1 MVERLGATISFYKVG
16 LTLLA
21 RPGGVA
27 FAHELR
33 ASGKMVFQ
41 DWKLHDI
48 GAQVEGAACAVAEGG
63 CDLLTVHAEPQVM
76 RGAVK
81 GRDAAGTG
89 TKLLAV
95 TVLTSLSDADLTD
108 IGYGFSARDLV
119 ERRVRQALDCGV
131 DGVVSSPLEAAR
143 VREIAVGAGRPDF
156 LIITPGVR
164 PEGADKVRWS
174 GRRIPFWRPRPSSN
188 RSTGSPARPSSTPLA
203 GLLAVVLAR
212 RLIRARGRSRRLI
225 TGRFRPIG
233 RRIGGIVSVPAI
245 AATVVTDTVGGFLA
259 IHGPAAVGFVV
270 LAGAGFLI

>member
-1 MVERLGATISFYKVG
+1 MTPTPTDPRLIVGLDLPSIEAARAMVERLEGAVTAWKIG

-27 FAHELR
+27 FAHELK
-33 ASGKMVFQ
+33 AAGGTVFQ

-48 GAQVEGAACAVAEGG
+48 GAQVEGAARAVAEGG

-95 TVLTSLSDADLTD
+95 TVLTSLSDADLTE
-108 IGYGFSARDLV
+108 IGYGFAAGDLV

-143 VREIAVGAGRPDF
+143 ARALADAAGRPEF
-156 LIITPGVR
+156 LIVTSKRTHNAIHFGDRSLLPRAPVERTPG
-164 PEGADKVRWS
+164 
-174 GRRIPFWRPRPSSN
+174 
-188 RSTGSPARPSSTPLA
+188 
-203 GLLAVVLAR
+203 
-212 RLIRARGRSRRLI
+212 
-225 TGRFRPIG
+225 
-233 RRIGGIVSVPAI
+233 
-245 AATVVTDTVGGFLA
+245 DTTLW
-259 IHGPAAVGFVV
+259 
-270 LAGAGFLI
+270 

>member
-1 MVERLGATISFYKVG
+1 MTPVLTDRRLFVGLDLPSLDEAREIVDRLNGTVLSWKIG

-33 ASGKMVFQ
+33 DRGFQVFQ

-48 GAQVEGAACAVAEGG
+48 GAQVEGAARAVAEGG

-81 GRDAAGTG
+81 GRDAAAGTG

-95 TVLTSLSDADLTD
+95 TVLTSLSDADLKD
-108 IGYGFSARDLV
+108 LGYGFSAAELV

-143 VREIAVGAGRPDF
+143 VREIADAAGRPDF
-156 LIITPGVR
+156 LIVTPGVR
-164 PEGADKVRWS
+164 MPGGDHGDQQRVATPRAALEAGATHLVV
-174 GRRIPFWRPRPSSN
+174 
-188 RSTGSPARPSSTPLA
+188 ARPVIGAENPMLA
-203 GLLAVVLAR
+203 ASA
-212 RLIRARGRSRRLI
+212 IIESI
-225 TGRFRPIG
+225 D
-233 RRIGGIVSVPAI
+233 GIAI
-245 AATVVTDTVGGFLA
+245 
-259 IHGPAAVGFVV
+259 
-270 LAGAGFLI
+270 

>member
-1 MVERLGATISFYKVG
+1 MTPAKSDSRLIVGLDLPSLDAARAMVDRLGETVTFYKIG

-33 ASGKMVFQ
+33 ARGKAVFQ

-48 GAQVEGAACAVAEGG
+48 GAQVEGAARAVAEGG

-81 GRDAAGTG
+81 GRDASGAN

-95 TVLTSLSDADLTD
+95 TVLTSLSDLDLAD
-108 IGYGFSARDLV
+108 IGYGFSATDLV

-143 VREIAVGAGRPDF
+143 VRPDF
-156 LIITPGVR
+156 LIVTPGVR
-164 PEGADKVRWS
+164 PAGADKGDQQRVATPVEALRA
-174 GRRIPFWRPRPSSN
+174 GA
-188 RSTGSPARPSSTPLA
+188 THLVVARP
-203 GLLAVVLAR
+203 VVSAADPVQAAAA
-212 RLIRARGRSRRLI
+212 IIAEM
-225 TGRFRPIG
+225 
-233 RRIGGIVSVPAI
+233 GG
-245 AATVVTDTVGGFLA
+245 
-259 IHGPAAVGFVV
+259 GPAH
-270 LAGAGFLI
+270 